1 MLQSTREFTRIFQLS
16 LNMKVGKYLLRA
28 ASTKAFMQWL
38 DVSHKVAIER
48 SEMGILFEGQTT
60 M

>member
-1 MLQSTREFTRIFQLS
+1 
-16 LNMKVGKYLLRA
+16 MKVGKYLLRA